1 MNQTPEE
8 KATLLFETAKRS
20 MLAAEALLNRLTEDL
35 SSLERDIND
44 GINIEDRAA
53 PPLLAAVTFIDF
65 AHRFGTVVDAL
76 PLISKKAPEIRQ
88 LTNALASV
96 VAARNH
102 LQHMRTDLSSNEEI
116 DYPLLGTLMWSNGGV
131 SYTMFLSQPTKTNTY
146 SMVYDA
152 RNGCWV
158 AKHQYQVK
166 NTIIDLDAVLEQMR
180 NTYTWIVSRLKFSDS
195 EFPLPKWGKTQAF
208 AFRITVNNTE
218 GGSAPTGS
226 HEG

>member
-1 MNQTPEE
+1 MNRTPEE
-8 KATLLFETAKRS
+8 KATLLFVTAKRS
-20 MLAAEALLNRLTEDL
+20 MLVAETMLNSLSEDL

-76 PLISKKAPEIRQ
+76 PLISKKEPEIRQ
-88 LTNALASV
+88 LKNALTTV
-96 VAARNH
+96 VEARNH
-102 LQHMRTDLSSNEEI
+102 LQHMREDLSSNEEI
-116 DYPLLGTLMWSNGGV
+116 DYPLLGTLMWSNGGA
-131 SYTMFLSQPTKTNTY
+131 SYTIFLSQPTKTNTY

-152 RNGCWV
+152 RNGCWI

-180 NTYTWIVSRLKFSDS
+180 STHMWIVSRLKFSDS
-195 EFPLPKWGKTQAF
+195 EFPLPKWGKTHAF

-218 GGSAPTGS
+218 GGLAPIKS